1 MFKKNT
7 KDTKSIDLATEEL
20 IEKLRSLDPSTE
32 QYSAAVKN
40 LEVLEKAK
48 SHKKDMSISPDV
60 ALTVGGNL
68 VGILAV
74 LNFER
79 LGVVTSKAI
88 GMVLK
93 AKL

>member
-7 KDTKSIDLATEEL
+7 EPKLIEIARDEL
-20 IEKLRSLDPSTE
+20 IEKMRQAEPASE
-32 QYSAAVKN
+32 QYTAMVKN

-48 SHKKDMSISPDV
+48 SHEKDRSISPDV

-68 VGILAV
+68 LGILAV

>member
-7 KDTKSIDLATEEL
+7 EPKLIELARDEL
-20 IEKLRSLDPSTE
+20 IEKMRQTAPDSE
-32 QYSAAVKN
+32 QYTTMVKN

-48 SHKKDMSISPDV
+48 SHEKDKSISPDV

-68 VGILAV
+68 LGILAV

-88 GMVLK
+88 GLVLK

>member
-7 KDTKSIDLATEEL
+7 EPKLIEIARDEL
-20 IEKLRSLDPSTE
+20 IEKMRQTEPASE
-32 QYSAAVKN
+32 QYTAMVKN

-48 SHKKDMSISPDV
+48 SHEKDRSISPDV

-68 VGILAV
+68 LGILAV